1 MVWTFIQNHLF
12 TNLKTYFY
20 NSNTLK
26 IGHKCVLL
34 RDFALY
40 ASTIPHFKIFY
51 LQFVSICHCNN
62 LET

>member
-1 MVWTFIQNHLF
+1 MAWTFIQNHLV

-20 NSNTLK
+20 ISNTLK

-51 LQFVSICHCNN
+51 LQFVSIRYCNN